1 MKGAEKLTLKELY
14 ESIDGDYD
22 QGIRILRMEKLM
34 DKHIRKFSKNG
45 IVEKLLA
52 AGKAK
57 DAVEIFECAHAMKGV
72 CGNLGLKDLS
82 DLASELAEEFRP
94 GNVRKLSDEEVAERL
109 EVIDAK
115 YKKAAD
121 GIRRYEEG

>member
-1 MKGAEKLTLKELY
+1 MTLKELY
-14 ESIDGDYD
+14 LSIDGDYD

-45 IVEKLLA
+45 IVERLLA
-52 AGKAK
+52 AGEAK
-57 DAVEIFECAHAMKGV
+57 DPVEIFESAHAMKGI

-82 DLASELAEEFRP
+82 DLASDLAEEFRP
-94 GNVRKLSDEEVAERL
+94 GNVRKLTDDEVARKL
-109 EVIDAK
+109 AVIAAK
-115 YKKAAD
+115 YQKAAD